1 MLDNAMK
8 GEIEMDNKRQAE
20 EDYLYHCNGCNKA
33 DKNYPDKMTE
43 CEECEGSGAEVID
56 DKVVEESCWYCKGFG
71 EYRHQVDSIE
81 YHEWARSDAYGL
93 FTGLYCHKCYKDQE
107 KYTYRKDR
115 YFDEGYAGE
124 NLEGDY

>member
-43 CEECEGSGAEVID
+43 CEECEGSGIGL
-56 DKVVEESCWYCKGFG
+56 KVVMILK
-71 EYRHQVDSIE
+71 I
-81 YHEWARSDAYGL
+81 
-93 FTGLYCHKCYKDQE
+93 KK
-107 KYTYRKDR
+107 KNMKKI
-115 YFDEGYAGE
+115 
-124 NLEGDY
+124 